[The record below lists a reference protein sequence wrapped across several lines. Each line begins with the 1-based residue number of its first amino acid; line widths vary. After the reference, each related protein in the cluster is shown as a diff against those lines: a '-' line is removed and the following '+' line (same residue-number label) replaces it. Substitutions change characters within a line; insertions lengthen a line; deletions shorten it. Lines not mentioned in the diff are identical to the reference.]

1 MTNTLIILFG
11 LICLIMS
18 AAGRMKT
25 LINLLAIQGIILFLI
40 VFFSHEDR
48 YNLDF
53 LFLVFETLIVK
64 TFLIPI
70 FLRKILRDNSI
81 FRDTE
86 PYIPNFYSLVISSV
100 LLFAG
105 FAVSSLNIEYLGNI
119 TPLFFGVS
127 ISTIFI
133 SLFFITTK
141 KKLLTHVVGFVML
154 ENGIFLLS
162 LSIAKEMPV
171 IVNLGVLLDIFIA
184 IFILGLLIGKI
195 KTIFQDVDCCKLCNL
210 KDCNCND

>member
-18 AAGRMKT
+18 AVGRMKT

-105 FAVSSLNIEYLGNI
+105 FAVSSFNIEYLGNI

-162 LSIAKEMPV
+162 LSIAKGMPV
-171 IVNLGVLLDIFIA
+171 IVSLGVLLDIFIA

-195 KTIFQDVDCCKLCNL
+195 KTIFQDVDGCKLCNL